1 MEKETKPIK
10 KTKGPA
16 PELTERQIKFA
27 ELLIYEAGR
36 KSPAECAFEAG
47 YKTRATKAAS
57 DLLNRRMYPLVGKYI
72 DQLEKEQE
80 LRFRINKSIHMQDL
94 GKIKN
99 ASMQQPSTYSVAQR
113 AEENRGKVMGY
124 YKNENINTNVNIQLD
139 NMSKEDL
146 IKEFDAFYQD
156 KMKDVTPTKEAIKS
170 EEESDPDN
178 DSE

>member
-1 MEKETKPIK
+1 MTEVAKRPRGRPPMLTKK
-10 KTKGPA
+10 QKT
-16 PELTERQIKFA
+16 FA
-27 ELLIYEAGR
+27 ELYVWERGN
-36 KSPAECAFEAG
+36 KNNTQCAFEAG

-72 DQLEKEQE
+72 EQLEKEQE

-156 KMKDVTPTKEAIKS
+156 KMKDVTPTAEVKES
-170 EEESDPDN
+170 EEESNPDN

>member
-1 MEKETKPIK
+1 MTEVTKKARGRPPARALTK
-10 KTKGPA
+10 KQKT
-16 PELTERQIKFA
+16 FA
-27 ELLIYEAGR
+27 ELYVWERGN
-36 KSPAECAFEAG
+36 KNNTQCAFEAG

-57 DLLNRRMYPLVGKYI
+57 DLLNRRMYPLVGEYI
-72 DQLEKEQE
+72 EQLEKEQE

-99 ASMQQPSTYSVAQR
+99 VSMQQPSTYSVAQR

-124 YKNENINTNVNIQLD
+124 YKNENINTNVNIALD
-139 NMSKEDL
+139 SMTKEDL
-146 IKEFDAFYQD
+146 VKEFNSFYED
-156 KMKDVTPTKEAIKS
+156 KIKDVTPTAEVKES

>member
-1 MEKETKPIK
+1 MTEVTKKPRGRPPARALTK
-10 KTKGPA
+10 KQKT
-16 PELTERQIKFA
+16 FA
-27 ELLIYEAGR
+27 ELYVWERGN
-36 KSPAECAFEAG
+36 KNNTQCAFEAG

-80 LRFRINKSIHMQDL
+80 MRFRINKSIHMQDL

-99 ASMQQPSTYSVAQR
+99 ASMGQPSTYSVAQR

-146 IKEFDAFYQD
+146 IKEFDSFYQD
-156 KMKDVTPTKEAIKS
+156 KMKDVTPTKEQVES
-170 EEESDPDN
+170 EQESGPEPD
-178 DSE
+178 

>member
-1 MEKETKPIK
+1 MTEVTKKARGRPPARALTK
-10 KTKGPA
+10 KQKT
-16 PELTERQIKFA
+16 FA
-27 ELLIYEAGR
+27 ELYVWERGN
-36 KSPAECAFEAG
+36 KNNTQCAFEAG

-80 LRFRINKSIHMQDL
+80 MRFRINKSIHMQDL

-99 ASMQQPSTYSVAQR
+99 VSMEQPSTYSVAQR

-146 IKEFDAFYQD
+146 IKEFDSFYQD
-156 KMKDVTPTKEAIKS
+156 KMKDVTPIKEQVES
-170 EEESDPDN
+170 EQESNPEPD
-178 DSE
+178 

>member
-1 MEKETKPIK
+1 MTEVAKRPRGRPPMLTKK
-10 KTKGPA
+10 QKT
-16 PELTERQIKFA
+16 FA
-27 ELLIYEAGR
+27 ELYVWERGN
-36 KSPAECAFEAG
+36 KNNTQCAFEAG

-99 ASMQQPSTYSVAQR
+99 VSMQQPSTYSVAQR

-146 IKEFDAFYQD
+146 IKEFDSFYQD

>member
-1 MEKETKPIK
+1 
-10 KTKGPA
+10 
-16 PELTERQIKFA
+16 
-27 ELLIYEAGR
+27 
-36 KSPAECAFEAG
+36 
-47 YKTRATKAAS
+47 
-57 DLLNRRMYPLVGKYI
+57 MYPLVGKYI

-146 IKEFDAFYQD
+146 IKSL
-156 KMKDVTPTKEAIKS
+156 MLSIKIR
-170 EEESDPDN
+170 
-178 DSE
+178 

>member
-1 MEKETKPIK
+1 MTEGTKKPRGRPPARALTK
-10 KTKGPA
+10 KQKT
-16 PELTERQIKFA
+16 FA
-27 ELLIYEAGR
+27 ELYVWERGN
-36 KSPAECAFEAG
+36 KNNTQCAFEAG

-80 LRFRINKSIHMQDL
+80 MRFRINKSIHMQDL

-99 ASMQQPSTYSVAQR
+99 VSMEQPSTYSVAQR

-124 YKNENINTNVNIQLD
+124 YKNENINTNINIQLD

-146 IKEFDAFYQD
+146 IKEFDSFYQD
-156 KMKDVTPTKEAIKS
+156 KMKDVTPIKEQVES
-170 EEESDPDN
+170 EQESNLESD
-178 DSE
+178 

>member
-1 MEKETKPIK
+1 MTEVTKKPRGRPPARALTK
-10 KTKGPA
+10 KQKT
-16 PELTERQIKFA
+16 FA
-27 ELLIYEAGR
+27 ELYVWERGN
-36 KSPAECAFEAG
+36 KNNTQCAFEAG

-80 LRFRINKSIHMQDL
+80 MRFRINKSIHMQDL

-99 ASMQQPSTYSVAQR
+99 VSMEQPSTYSVAQR

-146 IKEFDAFYQD
+146 IKEFDSFYQD
-156 KMKDVTPTKEAIKS
+156 KMKDVTPIKEQVES
-170 EEESDPDN
+170 EQESNLESD
-178 DSE
+178 

>member
-1 MEKETKPIK
+1 MTEVTKKARGRPPARALTK
-10 KTKGPA
+10 KQKT
-16 PELTERQIKFA
+16 FA
-27 ELLIYEAGR
+27 ELYVWERGN
-36 KSPAECAFEAG
+36 KNNTQCAFEAG

-80 LRFRINKSIHMQDL
+80 MRFRINKSIHMQDL

-99 ASMQQPSTYSVAQR
+99 VSMEQPSTYSVVQR

-146 IKEFDAFYQD
+146 IKEFDSFYQD
-156 KMKDVTPTKEAIKS
+156 KMKDVTPIKEQVES
-170 EEESDPDN
+170 EQESNLESD
-178 DSE
+178 

>member
-1 MEKETKPIK
+1 MTEVAKRPRGRHPMLTKK
-10 KTKGPA
+10 QKT
-16 PELTERQIKFA
+16 FA
-27 ELLIYEAGR
+27 ELYVWERGN
-36 KSPAECAFEAG
+36 KNNTQCAFEAG

>member
-1 MEKETKPIK
+1 MTEVAKRPRGRPPMLTKK
-10 KTKGPA
+10 QKT
-16 PELTERQIKFA
+16 FA
-27 ELLIYEAGR
+27 ELYVWERGN
-36 KSPAECAFEAG
+36 KNNTQCAFEAG

-99 ASMQQPSTYSVAQR
+99 VSMQQPSTYSVAQR

-156 KMKDVTPTKEAIKS
+156 KMKDVTPKEDVIES
-170 EEESDPDN
+170 VEELNPDG
-178 DSE
+178 DLK

>member
-1 MEKETKPIK
+1 MTEVTKKARGRPPARALTK
-10 KTKGPA
+10 KQKT
-16 PELTERQIKFA
+16 FA
-27 ELLIYEAGR
+27 ELYVWERGN
-36 KSPAECAFEAG
+36 KNNTQCAFEAG

-80 LRFRINKSIHMQDL
+80 MRFRINKSIHMQDL

-99 ASMQQPSTYSVAQR
+99 VSMAQPSTYSVAQR

-124 YKNENINTNVNIQLD
+124 YKNVNINTNVNIQLD

-146 IKEFDAFYQD
+146 IKEFDSFYQD
-156 KMKDVTPTKEAIKS
+156 KMKDVTPTKEQVKS
-170 EEESDPDN
+170 EQESNPEPD
-178 DSE
+178 